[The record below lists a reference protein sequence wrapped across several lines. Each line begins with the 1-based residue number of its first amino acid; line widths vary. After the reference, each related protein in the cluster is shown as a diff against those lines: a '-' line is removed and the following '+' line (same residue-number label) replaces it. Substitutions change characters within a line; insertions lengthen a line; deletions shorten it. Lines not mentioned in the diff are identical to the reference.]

1 MVSKK
6 QSKLIE
12 SVSQL
17 EDALGAYKKETGDTT
32 LYFLAVVKAFE
43 IVVEYSWREFK
54 ARVEDEGLDAPSP
67 KQAVKRAAQIGMID
81 KPDKWISFINARN
94 DSVHDY
100 FGVPP
105 EDYIK
110 LSEEIVRLAKKI
122 R

>member
-81 KPDKWISFINARN
+81 KPDKWIFFASRTISS
-94 DSVHDY
+94 DSL
-100 FGVPP
+100 
-105 EDYIK
+105 I
-110 LSEEIVRLAKKI
+110 
-122 R
+122 